1 MLDVF
6 CCFLTEDQRLVKKKS
21 VCSGDNSEVP
31 YTLKREELFAR
42 TTSPILRNP
51 NLKIS
56 IYGHFVNAKK
66 PIVPDNFINHLVRGA
81 GCFPV

>member
-42 TTSPILRNP
+42 TTSLILRNP
-51 NLKIS
+51 NLIIS
-56 IYGHFVNAKK
+56 SLYMDILSMQRNLLFQ
-66 PIVPDNFINHLVRGA
+66 IISLITS
-81 GCFPV
+81 

>member
-6 CCFLTEDQRLVKKKS
+6 CCFLTEDQRLIKKKS

-51 NLKIS
+51 NLIIS
-56 IYGHFVNAKK
+56 SLYMDILSMQRNLLFQIIH
-66 PIVPDNFINHLVRGA
+66 
-81 GCFPV
+81 